1 MNRSACCRAVALLC
15 LMGLTSCTTGVHNP
29 ANTVTPLMSIT
40 ATGGTP
46 QSHAINAAFG
56 GSLVAT
62 VTSNGGPT
70 SGVTVTFTA
79 PATGPSGTFSVTTS
93 TSANAITDA
102 NGIATSPTF
111 VANGMAGPYTVTAA
125 AVGVPTPASFS
136 LTNTAGAPAS
146 VLPTSGTPQSA
157 PINTAFPAPL
167 AVTVVD
173 SGQNLIS
180 GATVTFTA
188 PATGASGTF
197 ADSGTNVTTAISNSS
212 GVATSAAL
220 TANGISGTDT
230 VTATAPGV
238 STPANFILTNAAG
251 APATITAT
259 SGTPQTA
266 QTGAP
271 FAQPLVATVLDG
283 SSNPISGV
291 AVTFAAPATGA
302 SGTFANATATE
313 TDTTNASGVATSTT
327 FTANG
332 NTGSYTVTASVATLS
347 APASFNLTNRVV
359 ANTYVFYLSG
369 QESIGPNFYALAGSV
384 EIDPSGNVLAGEQ
397 DYNDAIGF
405 TSPEPSGDT
414 ITGGTLTVNATTGQ
428 GTLTLIT
435 NNTALPSGG
444 TEILGVQFVNANHA
458 LIMQFDGSATSS
470 GSMDLQTSP
479 GTLGGGYAFTLSGV
493 DSFYGPVEFGGVFS
507 ITGNTTLQDGSFDTN
522 DNGDVI
528 IATPLS
534 GTLSGVDS
542 FGRGTITSTFN
553 YAGTPIA
560 LNYYVVGPEALRI
573 IDVDPTDSAVGS
585 AFGQGVNATN
595 STNASLG
602 TSVFG
607 IEGTPYIVN
616 FATVGMFTT
625 SSSLG
630 SFSGVAD
637 DNEVLYGIQSPAS
650 AISGTY
656 SIATNGYGSLTITP
670 GDLGDVSVLGI
681 YMTDPNLNLNDPNNT
696 TTGLGG
702 ALIADLDPALPGG
715 TGVVV
720 PQTDTSTASFTGTYT
735 FGAQDFNAFCCEFD
749 FVGQGSVA
757 KSVLKG
763 KGLLSDPFLTLGA
776 SATNSGVTFSG
787 SPQADKVN
795 TGRYSMFSTNS
806 KPNPFKITINGTATD
821 FDVAIYQASG
831 GFLYWMDEDVSG
843 LTGSVSLGSLQQQG
857 SLTGLPPATKSLANR
872 KSNQK

>member
-1 MNRSACCRAVALLC
+1 MNRSARCCVLVLALLC
-15 LMGLTSCTTGVHNP
+15 LMGLTSCTTGVPNP
-29 ANTVTPLMSIT
+29 TNTVTPVVSIT
-40 ATGGTP
+40 ATSGTP

-56 GSLVAT
+56 TALVAM
-62 VTSNGGPT
+62 VTTNGGPT
-70 SGVTVTFTA
+70 SGLTVTFTA
-79 PATGPSGTFSVTTS
+79 PASGPSGTFSVSASTT
-93 TSANAITDA
+93 ANAITDV
-102 NGIATSPTF
+102 NGVATSPAF
-111 VANGMAGPYTVTAA
+111 VANGMAGAYTVMA
-125 AVGVPTPASFS
+125 AVPGVPTPASFS
-136 LTNTAGAPAS
+136 LTNTAGAPAAITA
-146 VLPTSGTPQSA
+146 TSGTPQSA
-157 PINTAFPAPL
+157 SINATFPAPL
-167 AVTVVD
+167 VVTVVD

-188 PATGASGTF
+188 ESTGASGTF
-197 ADSGTNVTTAISNSS
+197 ADSGTNVTTAISNAS
-212 GVATSAAL
+212 GVATSAAF
-220 TANGISGTDT
+220 TANGTAGADT
-230 VTATAPGV
+230 VTATVAGV
-238 STPANFILTNAAG
+238 STPASFILTNAPG
-251 APATITAT
+251 PPATITAT

-271 FAQPLVATVLDG
+271 FVQPLVATVLDS
-283 SSNPISGV
+283 SSNPVSGV
-291 AVTFAAPATGA
+291 AVTFTAPSTGA
-302 SGTFANATATE
+302 SGTFANGTSTE
-313 TDTTNASGVATSTT
+313 TDTTNATGVATSTT
-327 FTANG
+327 FTANATSG
-332 NTGSYTVTASVATLS
+332 GPYTVTASVTALS
-347 APASFNLTNRVV
+347 TPAIFSLTNRVV
-359 ANTYVFYLSG
+359 ANTYVFYLGG
-369 QESIGPNFYALAGSV
+369 QESFGPNFYALAGSV

-444 TEILGVQFVNANHA
+444 TEILGVQFVNTNHA

-479 GTLGGGYAFTLSGV
+479 GSLGGGYAFTLSGV

-573 IDVDPTDSAVGS
+573 IDVDPADSAIGS

-625 SSSLG
+625 SLG

-637 DNEVLYGIQSPAS
+637 DNEVLYGIQLPAS

-656 SIATNGYGSLTITP
+656 SIASNGYGSLTITP
-670 GDLGDVSVLGI
+670 GDLGDVSTLGI

-702 ALIADLDPALPGG
+702 ALIADLDAALPGG

-720 PQTDTSTASFTGTYT
+720 PQTDTSAGSFTGTYT
-735 FGAQDFNAFCCEFD
+735 FAAQDFNDFCCEFD
-749 FVGQGSVA
+749 FVGQGAVA

-776 SATNSGVTFSG
+776 SATNSGVTFLG
-787 SPQADKVN
+787 APLADKNNV
-795 TGRYSMFSTNS
+795 GRYTLSATNP
-806 KPNPFKITINGTATD
+806 KPNPLKITINGTTSD
-821 FDVAIYQASG
+821 FEVVIYQASG
-831 GFLYWMDEDVSG
+831 DLLYWLDEDAVS
-843 LTGSVSLGSLQQQG
+843 VFLGSLQQQG
-857 SLTGLPPATKSLANR
+857 SLTGLPPANKSLVKN
-872 KSNQK
+872 KSAQK

>member
-1 MNRSACCRAVALLC
+1 MNRSACRRAVALLC
-15 LMGLTSCTTGVHNP
+15 LLGLTSCTTGVP
-29 ANTVTPLMSIT
+29 SPTNTVTPLVSIT

-56 GSLVAT
+56 AALVAT
-62 VTSNGGPT
+62 VTTNGGPT

-102 NGIATSPTF
+102 DGVATSPTF

-125 AVGVPTPASFS
+125 AVGVPSPASFNLS
-136 LTNTAGAPAS
+136 NTTGAPAAA
-146 VLPTSGTPQSA
+146 LATSGTPQSA
-157 PINTAFPAPL
+157 PINTVFAAPL
-167 AVTVVD
+167 VVTVVD
-173 SGQNLIS
+173 SGQNLVS
-180 GATVTFTA
+180 GASVTFTA

-197 ADSGTNVTTAISNSS
+197 ADSGTNVTTAISNAN

-220 TANGISGTDT
+220 TANGISGADM
-230 VTATAPGV
+230 VMAAVAGV
-238 STPANFILTNAAG
+238 STPANFVLTNAAG
-251 APATITAT
+251 APATVTAT

-266 QTGAP
+266 QTSAP
-271 FAQPLVATVLDG
+271 FTQPLVATVLDS
-283 SSNPISGV
+283 SSNPVSGV
-291 AVTFAAPATGA
+291 AVTFAAPAGGA
-302 SGTFANATATE
+302 SGTFVSGTATE
-313 TDTTNASGVATSTT
+313 TDTTNASGMATSTT

-332 NTGSYTVTASVATLS
+332 STGAYTVTASVAALS
-347 APASFNLTNRVV
+347 TPAVFNLTNRVI

-369 QESIGPNFYALAGSV
+369 QESFGPNFYALAGSV
-384 EIDPSGNVLAGEQ
+384 EVDPSGNVLAGEQ

-414 ITGGTLTVNATTGQ
+414 ITGGTLTLNATTGQ

-435 NNTALPSGG
+435 NNTSLPSGG

-470 GSMDLQTSP
+470 GSMDLQTAP
-479 GTLGGGYAFTLSGV
+479 GALGGGYAFTLSGV
-493 DSFYGPVEFGGVFS
+493 DDFYGPVEFGGVFS
-507 ITGNTTLQDGSFDTN
+507 MSGNTTLQDGSFDTN

-542 FGRGTITSTFN
+542 FGRGTITSTLN

-560 LNYYVVGPEALRI
+560 LNYYVVGPEAFRI
-573 IDVDPTDSAVGS
+573 IDVDTTDSAIGS
-585 AFGQGVNATN
+585 AFGQGINAAN
-595 STNASLG
+595 SSNASLG

-607 IEGTPYIVN
+607 IAGTPYIVN
-616 FATVGMFTT
+616 YATVGMFTT
-625 SSSLG
+625 SSLLG

-656 SIATNGYGSLTITP
+656 SISSNGYGSLTITA
-670 GDLGDVSVLGI
+670 GDLGDVSALGI
-681 YMTDPNLNLNDPNNT
+681 YLTDPNLNLNDPNNT
-696 TTGLGG
+696 ATGLGG

-715 TGVVV
+715 TGVLV
-720 PQTDTSTASFTGTYT
+720 PQTDPSSTSFTGTYT
-735 FGAQDFNAFCCEFD
+735 FGAQDFNDFCCEFD
-749 FVGQGSVA
+749 LVGQGSVA

-787 SPQADKVN
+787 TPLADQNNV
-795 TGRYSMFSTNS
+795 GRYTLSATNP
-806 KPNPFKITINGTATD
+806 KPNPFKITINGTVTD
-821 FDVAIYQASG
+821 FEVVIYQASG
-831 GFLYWMDEDVSG
+831 GLLYWLDEDAVS
-843 LTGSVSLGSLQQQG
+843 VFLGSLQQQG
-857 SLTGLPPATKSLANR
+857 SLTGLPPETKGAANN